1 MEWIYIIVMILILCL
16 IVFRKVSIW
25 KMRSKEIDQ
34 IEFMSDEVNNYKNM
48 LMEIIENNSALK
60 DLKVNFFHVNKI
72 PEEFTDRQVEYIKSR
87 PLLPVVMNAELMQ
100 LQIMSWVVSGSL
112 KSKKDL
118 DSLKKKIDETGC
130 PVNIIYDVSF

>member
-48 LMEIIENNSALK
+48 LMEIIKNNSTLK